1 MLKVKSFTAIAEMN
15 YQQISN
21 EFDIGEDMT
30 SCIMIK
36 PTKGL
41 YLHTH
46 TYTTRTHAT
55 HTHTDIYKYTHIH
68 IYTSNNYKTLQNHYI
83 LLIKF
88 NFDKSIL

>member
-46 TYTTRTHAT
+46 TYTHAHMQHIHTQIYTNT
-55 HTHTDIYKYTHIH
+55 HTYIYIH
-68 IYTSNNYKTLQNHYI
+68 QITIKHYRI
-83 LLIKF
+83 TIF
-88 NFDKSIL
+88 S